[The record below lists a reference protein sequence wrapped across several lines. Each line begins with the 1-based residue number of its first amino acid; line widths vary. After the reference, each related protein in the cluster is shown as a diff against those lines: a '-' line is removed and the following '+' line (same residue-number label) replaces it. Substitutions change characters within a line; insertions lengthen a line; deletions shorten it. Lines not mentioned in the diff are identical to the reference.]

1 MRRSGCWVRTP
12 PLLVV
17 QVPSDRLRIARS
29 PETIDRLMRA
39 RALAAH
45 VTVAPGADATVR
57 VEPVSIR

>member
-1 MRRSGCWVRTP
+1 
-12 PLLVV
+12 VV